1 VGRVEFAPVDVA
13 PTAIFRGMS
22 RLPCISSLPR
32 RPDDR
37 IARTY
42 LSIVKNDH
50 QAILATC
57 F

>member
-13 PTAIFRGMS
+13 PLTSLRGKW